1 MKIVGQLKA
10 ILGLDKSKYNK
21 GLKGAKKSTQSFG
34 NSVKKIG
41 GIIAGAFAV
50 RKIIQ
55 FGQKAVEAANIQAQA
70 EQKLAS
76 QVAAN
81 GKAVQ
86 ATMTDYKNYAS
97 ELQKITTVGDETT
110 LQLLQMAE
118 TMQSPAPKEAA
129 KGAIALSKSLGVD
142 LQSALKMVTLAQ
154 EGEYTMLNRYVPAL
168 RAASTEAEK
177 AAILQKTL
185 ADGFEIAKTEALTGS
200 GAITQMQNA
209 LGDVSEQVGSAL
221 LPVLVKMANRI
232 KEAAVWVQ
240 ENKDAVLKWAKGIG
254 IAAGALGVAKI
265 AMLAFNAAMSAN
277 PIVLVIASLVA
288 LGSAIVGAWKKS
300 EKFRA
305 IVKTVAA
312 NIAYFFKAAGI
323 EIKYSFKILW
333 EKIKGYFKA
342 IGDGAKVLWKT
353 IKTAFK
359 EGISAAK
366 KTFADGFKK
375 IADNMSNAGAEGR
388 AAMQKELDAIKPPSY
403 KEILAKEQAVAVAKD
418 AGKAAGEEFGKA
430 FKEGLSSG
438 GGGRSSSRMESLTPT
453 TPQPVGQDSQLPG
466 LADVTPSLERN
477 KQRFAEYYANIQEQD
492 KAAREQQLQSA
503 IETFDQIKQVMGGV
517 SDYYRAQ
524 KEAELA
530 KAEEVAQ
537 AQGKSEEWLA
547 KKKEKINKEHARK
560 EKRLA
565 VAMAIINVAQ
575 GVTKAI
581 AQGGIMGVIMGA
593 LVAAAGAYQIATIKS
608 QPMAKG
614 GVVPGG
620 FPNDTYPA
628 ALTSGETV
636 IPPGKLPDMAGGNNG
651 QLTTRI
657 SGRDLEI
664 ILNQWSKDKRRIS

>member
-10 ILGLDKSKYNK
+10 ILGLDKSKYDK

-209 LGDVSEQVGSAL
+209 LGDVSEQVGNAL

-277 PIVLVIASLVA
+277 PIVIVIASLVA

-353 IKTAFK
+353 IETAFK

-403 KEILAKEQAVAVAKD
+403 KEILAKEQAVASAKD
-418 AGKAAGEEFGKA
+418 TGKAAGEAFAKA
-430 FKEGLSSG
+430 FKKGASG
-438 GGGRSSSRMESLTPT
+438 GGDDRPKPLDPL
-453 TPQPVGQDSQLPG
+453 DSKSPKKVDTDNELPG
-466 LADVTPSLERN
+466 LADVGPSIERN
-477 KQRFAEYYANIQEQD
+477 KQKLAEYFASLIEKSKKTKEEMLQD
-492 KAAREQQLQSA
+492 A
-503 IETFDQIKQVMGGV
+503 IETFDQIKQVMGNV